1 MTVIMLAA
9 GTSSR
14 MGRDNKMLLPFC
26 GMPMVTHCCMQ
37 ALSFLE
43 KHSAKT
49 GEPCTLVVVTG
60 YKRLSVEKALR
71 PCRDFIGKTGAKI
84 GMIVVKNPD
93 YRKGQFTSA
102 KTGVAQIEDDSAFF
116 ISLADMPL
124 IKDSNYEKLVPLL
137 EGHDAVRPL
146 CLIGSEKTPGH
157 PVLHS
162 SELKQRILGCPD
174 DWTVSRIL
182 RMSDTA
188 EPAFDDPSWAADVDD
203 AEAYQALL
211 RRTF

>member
-43 KHSAKT
+43 KHSAET
-49 GEPCTLVVVTG
+49 GEKCTLVVVTG
-60 YKRLSVEKALR
+60 YRRLSAEKALR
-71 PCRDFIGKTGAKI
+71 PCRDFIGKTGAKLE
-84 GMIVVKNPD
+84 MIVVKNPD

-102 KTGVAQIEDDSAFF
+102 KTGVAQIEGDDPFF

-124 IKDSNYEKLVPLL
+124 IRDSNYEKLVPLL
-137 EGHDAVRPL
+137 EGHDAVRPF
-146 CLIGSEKTPGH
+146 CNREEGKEPGH
-157 PVLHS
+157 PVLLS
-162 SELKQRILGCPD
+162 GNLKNTILSCPS

-182 RMSDTA
+182 RNCNVL
-188 EPAFDDPSWAADVDD
+188 ELLFDDRSWVQDIDEKKD
-203 AEAYQALL
+203 LQYLKN
-211 RRTF
+211 FS